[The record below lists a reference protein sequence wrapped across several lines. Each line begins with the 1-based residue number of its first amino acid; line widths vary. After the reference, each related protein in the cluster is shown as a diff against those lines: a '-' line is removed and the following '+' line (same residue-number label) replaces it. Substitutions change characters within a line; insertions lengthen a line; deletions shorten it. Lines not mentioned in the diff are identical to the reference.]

1 LTNVL
6 FIFNVKDKWSVLHN
20 LILKNLQKKRTT
32 LVFCSNKK
40 EGDGLS
46 EYFWNNSP
54 SNFLAHQ
61 VNQVCM
67 NEMIC
72 IASEKVDWMD
82 DTLINSTDSMVNGFN
97 RYLKLVELVTEDEAA
112 KIKARERYK
121 FYKDCGYRL
130 SSMDV
135 SNINF

>member
-1 LTNVL
+1 MTNVL

>member
-1 LTNVL
+1 
-6 FIFNVKDKWSVLHN
+6 
-20 LILKNLQKKRTT
+20 
-32 LVFCSNKK
+32 
-40 EGDGLS
+40 
-46 EYFWNNSP
+46 
-54 SNFLAHQ
+54 
-61 VNQVCM
+61 
-67 NEMIC
+67 
-72 IASEKVDWMD
+72 MD

>member
-1 LTNVL
+1 MTNVL

-40 EGDGLS
+40 EGDALS